1 MANDI
6 EPLILDLVEW
16 VAKEPRPYDELMS
29 VWRTS
34 CPRLPV
40 WEEAVERGYVVQSAA
55 PGRGMLVAATASGHR
70 LLSERGRAAKGAV
83 PCPMPPIPVTPA
95 RNIC

>member
-16 VAKEPRPYDELMS
+16 VAKEPRPYAELMS

-40 WEEAVERGYVVQSAA
+40 WEEAVERRYVSQDSM
-55 PGRGMLVAATASGHR
+55 PGRGILVAVTPAGRR
-70 LLSERGRAAKGAV
+70 LLRERGRAAKGDST
-83 PCPMPPIPVTPA
+83 CPMPT